1 MNRIPRSAAIVA
13 PRQDGVVLVITLIM
27 LLVLTLVGLAAT
39 TSTSLEERMTANQ
52 RDTQVAFQAAEAG
65 LRDGESAL
73 QNSTLPNFN
82 NTDGANDAA
91 SNTTVTNWED
101 YARNLTWDD
110 NNSVPYPA
118 ALDPEPSDK
127 PRYFLLRTSLVGQSS
142 GGSLA
147 ADQPP
152 TTTTVYKVFARG
164 VGLSG
169 KSVVILE
176 SSYD

>member
-1 MNRIPRSAAIVA
+1 MNRIPHSFSVVA
-13 PRQDGVVLVITLIM
+13 PRQEGVVLVITLIL

-39 TSTSLEERMTANQ
+39 SSTSLEERMTGNQ
-52 RDTQVAFQAAEAG
+52 RDMQVAFQAAEAG

-73 QNSTLPNFN
+73 QNSTLPAFDNSGGAYDAT
-82 NTDGANDAA
+82 TDT
-91 SNTTVTNWED
+91 SVSNWED

-110 NNSVPYPA
+110 SNSVAYTA
-118 ALDPEPSDK
+118 ALDPKPSQP
-127 PRYFLLRTSLVGQSS
+127 PRYFLLLTTLSGQSS

-147 ADQPP
+147 SDQPP
-152 TTTTVYKVFARG
+152 TTSTVYKVFARG

-169 KSVVILE
+169 KTAVILE